1 MTLSEHS
8 DENTTDK
15 PTKPSNKNEVMVN
28 HENHEDEQT
37 DKMSDVQKNETI
49 ANKKGSTLHSIRLKA
64 KQEDQDLFKRL
75 TFILC
80 LLTVSTLI
88 TLYFISPFS
97 KVDKVILAGATHSE
111 PEKIAASSGIEV
123 GKSLWPQ
130 FFNKNKMIQSIK
142 KENKRIEDAKI
153 NLVKGNQFRITVKE
167 YPTIGYVKDKKKTH
181 EVLSNGVILSKENV
195 AKPGNELP
203 ILINFK
209 EGDNLDEFL
218 KAYTKF
224 SDETKKNIE
233 TIESVSTKTNPFRI
247 KFKMRD
253 GNEVIALSTTVADKM
268 VFYNKIVTEMKQ
280 QGVIDMEAGASG
292 VFSYP
297 FETEE
302 SSEMMEENGSES
314 QMVAE

>member
-15 PTKPSNKNEVMVN
+15 PANPSEKNEVMVN
-28 HENHEDEQT
+28 HEKHENKQT
-37 DKMSDVQKNETI
+37 EKITDMKHNNIKM
-49 ANKKGSTLHSIRLKA
+49 KKSHFKSKRQD
-64 KQEDQDLFKRL
+64 QELFKRL
-75 TFILC
+75 TLILC

-97 KVDKVILAGATHSE
+97 KVDKVILAGSTQSK
-111 PEKIAASSGIEV
+111 PEEIAKSSKIQV
-123 GKSLWPQ
+123 GKSIWPQ
-130 FFNKNKMIQSIK
+130 FFHKKEMIQSIQ
-142 KENKRIEDAKI
+142 KENKRIETAKI
-153 NLVKGNQFRITVKE
+153 NLVKGNQFKITVQE

-195 AKPGNELP
+195 EQPEKELP
-203 ILINFK
+203 VLIHFK

-218 KAYTKF
+218 KAYAEF
-224 SDETKKNIE
+224 SDDTKKNIE

-268 VFYNKIVTEMKQ
+268 VFYNKIVAEMKH
-280 QGVIDMEAGASG
+280 QGVIDMEAGTSG

-297 FETEE
+297 FEPEE
-302 SSEMMEENGSES
+302 TSDTMDENGAES
-314 QMVAE
+314 QMVTE

>member
-15 PTKPSNKNEVMVN
+15 PANPSEKNEVMVN
-28 HENHEDEQT
+28 HEKHEQEQT
-37 DKMSDVQKNETI
+37 DKMSDVNKNKIKT
-49 ANKKGSTLHSIRLKA
+49 NKNGLKLSAIRFKS
-64 KQEDQDLFKRL
+64 KQQDQELFKRL

-97 KVDKVILAGATHSE
+97 KVDKVILAGTTHSN
-111 PEKIAASSGIEV
+111 PEKIAKSSTIQV
-123 GKSLWPQ
+123 GKSVWPQ
-130 FFNKNKMIQSIK
+130 FFHKNEMIQSIK

-153 NLVKGNQFRITVKE
+153 NLIKGNQFRITVKE
-167 YPTIGYVKDKKKTH
+167 YPTIGYVKDKKNTH
-181 EVLSNGVILSKENV
+181 EVLSNGVILSEENSDHPD
-195 AKPGNELP
+195 KSLP
-203 ILINFK
+203 ILIHFK

-224 SDETKKNIE
+224 NDDTKNNIE

-247 KFKMRD
+247 KLKMRD

-268 VFYNKIVTEMKQ
+268 VFYNKIVAEMKH
-280 QGVIDMEAGASG
+280 QGVIDMEAGTSG

-297 FETEE
+297 FEPEE
-302 SSEMMEENGSES
+302 SSEMMEENGSDS
-314 QMVAE
+314 QMVTE